1 MNDTK
6 APDTAQATVRGLC
19 PSCGAATLFDGVV
32 RFAPRCPA
40 CGLDFGQFN
49 VGDGPAAFLI
59 MGVGA
64 VMTIMVFLI
73 EIAFSPPI
81 WVHAMIFVPVTVL
94 LVMGSLRVAKAALLI
109 LEYRNRAR
117 EGRLVE

>member
-6 APDTAQATVRGLC
+6 APDTARASVRGLC
-19 PSCGAATLFDGVV
+19 PSCGSATLFDGIA
-32 RFAPRCPA
+32 RFAPRCTS
-40 CGLDFGQFN
+40 CGLDLSEFN

-64 VMTIMVFLI
+64 VMTIMVFVI

-81 WVHAMIFVPVTVL
+81 WVHALIFVPVTAVL
-94 LVMGSLRVAKAALLI
+94 VLASLRVAKAALLI

-117 EGRLVE
+117 EGRLVK